1 MLNFFKHRF
10 LGELICGALILTLLF
25 SGFLK
30 ANSATISDGF
40 DSDATSYPTSEVE
53 SSFDAE
59 ELSKSVAALPRN
71 SLPFFDNINN
81 PVTGLRYGSPADVTP
96 PPPVLNSFDRQ
107 VNQLC
112 GAPGKVVSET
122 AFKTM
127 MNNNT
132 TVLQNIKAYVG
143 GDLVSEHTSNQEFL
157 EDLTAIWFKAQG
169 FDHVFCGEPKKGGS
183 IGGLHYAPRYLDL
196 QNKGLAG
203 RLTNN
208 NRNEEVM
215 AGAVYTIGAVMKVSN
230 GISQSTIK
238 GYPYTLNAE
247 EILAKAALAYKNNP
261 NTSPSNKVCLL
272 SVTDDNKTFK
282 AVFVTKNSAIRTFY
296 PDATPDNSSEC
307 KD

>member
-1 MLNFFKHRF
+1 MLNFCNQRF
-10 LGELICGALILTLLF
+10 LGKLISGVLILTLLF
-25 SGFLK
+25 SGCAK
-30 ANSATISDGF
+30 ANNDKISERS
-40 DSDATSYPTSEVE
+40 DSNATSYPTPNTQP
-53 SSFDAE
+53 SFDAE
-59 ELSKSVAALPRN
+59 ASSKSAPALPRN

-81 PVTGLRYGSPADVTP
+81 PVTGLKHGSPADVTP
-96 PPPVLNSFDRQ
+96 PPPVLKSFDQQ

-112 GAPGKVVSET
+112 GAPGKVVSEA

-132 TVLQNIKAYVG
+132 TVLENIKANVG
-143 GDLVSEHTSNQEFL
+143 GYLVSGHTSNREFL
-157 EDLTAIWFKAQG
+157 EDLTAIWFQAQG

-183 IGGLHYAPRYLDL
+183 IGGLHYAARYLDL

-203 RLTNN
+203 RLANN
-208 NRNEEVM
+208 TRNEEVM
-215 AGAVYTIGAVMKVSN
+215 AGAVYTIGAVMKVGN

-296 PDATPDNSSEC
+296 PDATPNDSSAC

>member
-1 MLNFFKHRF
+1 MLNFFQPRP
-10 LGELICGALILTLLF
+10 LGKLICGVLILTLLF
-25 SGFLK
+25 SACSK
-30 ANSATISDGF
+30 ANNAKISARF
-40 DSDATSYPTSEVE
+40 DADATSYPPADVQ

-59 ELSKSVAALPRN
+59 LSKSARALPRN

-81 PVTGLRYGSPADVTP
+81 PVTGLGYGSPADVTP
-96 PPPVLNSFDRQ
+96 PPPVLNSFDLA

-112 GAPGKVVSET
+112 GAPGKVVSED

-132 TVLQNIKAYVG
+132 TVLENIKANVG
-143 GDLVSEHTSNQEFL
+143 GYLVSGHTSNQEFL

-169 FDHVFCGEPKKGGS
+169 FDHVFCGEPNKGGS
-183 IGGLHYAPRYLDL
+183 IGGLHYAARYLDL

-203 RLTNN
+203 RLANN
-208 NRNEEVM
+208 TRNQEVM
-215 AGAVYTIGAVMKVSN
+215 AGAVYTIGAVMKVGN
-230 GISQSTIK
+230 GISQSSIK

-272 SVTDDNKTFK
+272 SVTDENKTFK

-296 PDATPDNSSEC
+296 PDATPDNSSDC